1 MRNQETNIYDIASEA
16 GVSIA
21 TVSRVI
27 NNSTA
32 VSAKSQKKVLDAIE
46 KLNYIPNVMARS
58 LSTSVSTSIGVVVPD
73 IHNPFFAML
82 LQGITHAADEFG
94 MQIVLCNTD
103 ENTERECQVLQSM
116 RELRLRGLLI
126 APVSE
131 KSVETLLQLRSFAQH
146 GIPVVLLDREID
158 CDDFDRV
165 VTYDEDGVYR
175 AVSHLIALGHK
186 RIGIITGP
194 LDSRPGKERLNGFE
208 RAMREHALPIH
219 QDYIREG
226 DFRMER
232 AYDACMG
239 LLELPQPPTAI
250 FSSNNMTTYGCLRA
264 FQQKGL
270 QLGRDISLIG
280 FDDIEALN
288 WLNYNISVVDR
299 DVRGMGAR
307 AMRVLLNRVS
317 QSKEAYKGV
326 RDCLPTQLLLRG
338 SEQFQ
343 GKF

>member
-21 TVSRVI
+21 TVSRVM
-27 NNSTA
+27 NQSAA
-32 VSAKSQKKVLDAIE
+32 VSEKSRKKVLDAIE
-46 KLNYIPNVMARS
+46 KLNYVPSVMARS

-73 IHNPFFAML
+73 IHNPFFSLL
-82 LQGITHAADEFG
+82 LQGITHVADDFD
-94 MQIVLCNTD
+94 MQIVLCSTD
-103 ENTERECQVLQSM
+103 ESKEREAQVLQSM

-131 KSVETLLQLRSFAQH
+131 HSATTLAQLRSFAQH
-146 GIPVVLLDREID
+146 GIPVVLLDREME

-165 VTYDEDGVYR
+165 VTFDEEGVYR
-175 AVSHLIALGHK
+175 AVTHLISLGHR
-186 RIGIITGP
+186 RIAIITGP
-194 LDSRPGKERLNGFE
+194 LDSRPGKERLGGYE
-208 RAMREHALPIH
+208 RALGEYGLPLNRE
-219 QDYIREG
+219 YIREG

-232 AYDACMG
+232 AYTACME

-264 FQQKGL
+264 FHEKGL
-270 QLGRDISLIG
+270 QLGKDISMIG
-280 FDDIEALN
+280 FDDIDALN

-299 DVRGMGAR
+299 DVQEMAAR
-307 AMRVLLNRVS
+307 AMRLLLNRVE
-317 QSKEAYKGV
+317 QAEELREGV

-343 GKF
+343 GVF

>member
-32 VSAKSQKKVLDAIE
+32 VSAKSRKKVLDAIE
-46 KLNYIPNVMARS
+46 KLNYVPNVMARS

-73 IHNPFFAML
+73 IRNPFFSTL
-82 LQGITHAADEFG
+82 LQGITHAADAVD
-94 MQIVLCNTD
+94 MQIVLCSTD
-103 ENTERECQVLQSM
+103 ESKERECQVLQSM

-131 KSVETLLQLRSFAQH
+131 HSEETLVQLRSFAQH
-146 GIPVVLLDREID
+146 GIPVVLLDRELE

-165 VTYDEDGVYR
+165 VTFDEEGVYH
-175 AVSHLIALGHK
+175 AVSHLISLGH
-186 RIGIITGP
+186 RRLGIITGP
-194 LDSRPGKERLNGFE
+194 LDSRPGKERLNGYE
-208 RAMREHALPIH
+208 RALKENGMMCHEE
-219 QDYIREG
+219 YIREG

-232 AYDACMG
+232 AYAACME

-270 QLGRDISLIG
+270 QVGADISLIG

-299 DVRGMGAR
+299 DVQGMGAHALR
-307 AMRVLLNRVS
+307 LLLDRVE
-317 QSKEAYKGV
+317 QSETLRDGV

-338 SEQFQ
+338 SEQYIGEF
-343 GKF
+343 